1 MPTGKTIFA
10 QLMDLIPS
18 HRFKACVERYQ
29 GNKGTRRLSCWE
41 QFLAMVFAQLT
52 NRRSL
57 RDLEVCLQALGAQ
70 RYRMGFRH
78 PVARSTLAEAN
89 ETRDFHIWQDLLDDL
104 IEVTRP
110 LYTGDTLGLEQVSE
124 LYALD
129 CTVVDLCL
137 SLFAWAQHRKNKSA
151 VKIHT
156 LLDVAASIPVFVQV
170 TSGHVHEVAILDE
183 LVMVPGSFLVMDK
196 GYTDFARLYRLA
208 QIPVYFVLRA
218 KRNLQY
224 RRLRSRPVD
233 RTTGLRSDQTIILT
247 GTKTQRL
254 YPRSLRRVHYQ
265 DFETGADLVFLTN
278 SFQIP
283 ALTVA
288 QLYRHRWQV
297 EIFFK
302 WIKQHL
308 HIQAFY
314 GTTPNAVKTQIFIA
328 MTAFVLVARAQK
340 LLELPHSPYLILQ
353 VLSLNL
359 DKKVPLNQLLTKEL
373 FQLDTCTDPNQLCL
387 FD

>member
-1 MPTGKTIFA
+1 MSVGKTVFA
-10 QLMDLIPS
+10 QLMDLIPT
-18 HRFKACVERYQ
+18 HRFKACLERYD
-29 GNKGTRRLSCWE
+29 GNKGARRLSCWE
-41 QFLAMVFAQLT
+41 QFLAMAFAQLT

-57 RDLEVCLQALGAQ
+57 RDIEVCLQAYGSQ

-89 ETRDFHIWQDLLDDL
+89 ETRDFRIWQDLAKDL
-104 IEVTRP
+104 IELTRP
-110 LYTGDTLGLEQVSE
+110 LYAGDKLGLEQVNE

-137 SLFAWAQHRKNKSA
+137 SLFAWAQHRKHKSA

-156 LLDVAASIPVFVQV
+156 LLDVAAGIPAFVDV
-170 TSGHVHEVAILDE
+170 TPGHIHEVAILDQ
-183 LVMVPGSFLVMDK
+183 LHLAPGSFLVMDK
-196 GYTDFARLYRLA
+196 GYTDFARLYRLT
-208 QIPVYFVLRA
+208 QVPVYFVLRA
-218 KRNLQY
+218 KRNLRY

-233 RTTGLRSDQTIILT
+233 RSTGLLSDQMIILT
-247 GTKTQRL
+247 SPKTKTL
-254 YPRSLRRVHYQ
+254 YPRPLRRVRYR

-278 SFQIP
+278 NCQIP

-288 QLYRHRWQV
+288 QIYRYRGKV
-297 EIFFK
+297 ETFFK

-314 GTTPNAVKTQIFIA
+314 GTSPNAVKTQIFIA
-328 MTAFVLVARAQK
+328 IAVFVLVARAQK
-340 LLELPHSPYLILQ
+340 LLDLRPSLYIILQ

-373 FQLDTCTDPNQLCL
+373 FQLDNYADPNQLCL